1 MSGLNSVVSTF
12 ARENGE
18 FIPDETSFMDTAI
31 NRSVWIIM
39 NTPLGFS
46 IMSAASALV
55 SSDDILSAVDA
66 IQSEATDFLKTIVA
80 INSTL
85 DKGEGEVQT
94 TIFKLLQETLGSGV
108 DASGAKRKQSNLF
121 DVQRIPVILDK
132 IKDKRGFSPVDW
144 NYDESKFNVVASYQG
159 SGDGTTEG
167 SNKALLLQGHVDV
180 VPAEESDGWS
190 HPPFSPIIKDG
201 RMYGRG
207 SGDMKAGVV
216 AMIYAVIALRRMG
229 YLPRTNLTICTVIEE
244 ECTGNGALAANHTS
258 LLPFSET
265 TKTAVIIPEPFE
277 FIVNA
282 QLGVLW
288 FNAKVTGK
296 PCHVLQTSA
305 GSNAIEG
312 AFSLFAALKALE
324 EKYNEPSNMHPAY
337 KRINHP
343 VNFNLGKIE
352 GGNWASSVPS
362 SCRFEARVGF
372 WPGITIEAVK
382 QDIESTLHDEAE
394 KLGLGLEIA
403 YRGFHAD
410 GAVLLPDFV
419 DGEASGKK
427 SLQTDFVDSLQKCYQ
442 IASADNGSSA
452 GRKLLVKPITCT
464 CDARFYSSLYQ
475 NPENVVVTCFGP
487 EADSIH
493 GVDESVSLKSFRDC
507 IVTIALFI
515 QEWCGLEQEET
526 Q

>member
-1 MSGLNSVVSTF
+1 MSASSVVVP
-12 ARENGE
+12 AV
-18 FIPDETSFMDTAI
+18 D
-31 NRSVWIIM
+31 II
-39 NTPLGFS
+39 
-46 IMSAASALV
+46 
-55 SSDDILSAVDA
+55 SAVDA

-80 INSTL
+80 IDSTL
-85 DKGEGEVQT
+85 DKGEEEVQT
-94 TIFKLLQETLGSGV
+94 AILNLLQDTLGSGV
-108 DASGAKRKQSNLF
+108 EGAKRKQPNLF
-121 DVQRIPVILDK
+121 DVQRVPVILDK
-132 IKDKRGFSPVDW
+132 IKDERGFSPVDW

-159 SGDGTTEG
+159 SSDGTGG

-190 HPPFSPIIKDG
+190 HPPFSPVIKKG

-216 AMIYAVIALRRMG
+216 AMIYAVIALRRLG

-244 ECTGNGALAANHTS
+244 ECTGNGALAANHSS

-265 TKTAVIIPEPFE
+265 IKTAVIIPEPFD

-324 EKYNEPSNMHPAY
+324 AKYNEPINMHPAY
-337 KRINHP
+337 KGIDHP
-343 VNFNLGKIE
+343 VNFNLGKIA

-372 WPGITIEAVK
+372 WPGITIEDVK
-382 QDIESTLHDEAE
+382 RDIERTLHDEAE

-410 GAVLLPDFV
+410 GAVLLSDFV
-419 DGEASGKK
+419 VGEASGKK

-452 GRKLLVKPITCT
+452 GRRKLLVKPITCT
-464 CDARFYSSLYQ
+464 CDARFYSNLYQ
-475 NPENVVVTCFGP
+475 NPKNVVVTCFGP

-515 QEWCGLEQEET
+515 QEWCGLEKEET
-526 Q
+526 KRSSGMCNNDGYCLDKK

>member
-1 MSGLNSVVSTF
+1 
-12 ARENGE
+12 
-18 FIPDETSFMDTAI
+18 
-31 NRSVWIIM
+31 
-39 NTPLGFS
+39 
-46 IMSAASALV
+46 MSAAHELV
-55 SSDDILSAVDA
+55 LSDEIISAVDA
-66 IQSEATDFLKTIVA
+66 IQGEATEFLKTIVA
-80 INSTL
+80 IDSTL
-85 DKGEGEVQT
+85 DKGEEEVQT
-94 TIFKLLQETLGSGV
+94 TILKLLQETLGSGADV
-108 DASGAKRKQSNLF
+108 EASGAKSTQPNCF
-121 DVQRIPVILDK
+121 DVERIPVILDK

-159 SGDGTTEG
+159 GSSDGSKG
-167 SNKALLLQGHVDV
+167 GNKAILLQGHVDV
-180 VPAEESDGWS
+180 VPANESDGWT

-207 SGDMKAGVV
+207 SGDMKSGVV
-216 AMIYAVIALRRMG
+216 AMIYAVIALRRIG

-258 LLPFSET
+258 LLPFSDT
-265 TKTAVIIPEPFE
+265 TKTAVIIPEPFN

-282 QLGVLW
+282 QMGVLW
-288 FNAKVTGK
+288 FNAKITGK

-312 AFSLFAALKALE
+312 AFSLFAALKVLE
-324 EKYNEPSNMHPAY
+324 EKYNEPSNTHPAY
-337 KRINHP
+337 TGIDHP

-372 WPGITIEAVK
+372 WPGIKIEDVK
-382 QDIESTLHDEAE
+382 RDIESTLNDEAN

-403 YRGFHAD
+403 YRGFQAD

-419 DGEASGKK
+419 GGEAPGKK
-427 SLQTDFVDSLQKCYQ
+427 SLQTDFVDSLQKCYKT
-442 IASADNGSSA
+442 ASAGDESKA
-452 GRKLLVKPITCT
+452 GRNLLVKPITCT
-464 CDARFYSSLYQ
+464 CDARFYSNLYQ
-475 NPENVVVTCFGP
+475 NSDNVVVTCFGP
-487 EADSIH
+487 ESDSIH

-507 IVTIALFI
+507 MVTIALFI
-515 QEWCGLEQEET
+515 NEWCGLEKEET

>member
-1 MSGLNSVVSTF
+1 MCVGHH
-12 ARENGE
+12 
-18 FIPDETSFMDTAI
+18 I
-31 NRSVWIIM
+31 
-39 NTPLGFS
+39 FS
-46 IMSAASALV
+46 IMSSL
-55 SSDDILSAVDA
+55 SDEIVSAVDDIQPEA
-66 IQSEATDFLKTIVA
+66 IDFLKTIVA
-80 INSTL
+80 IDSTL
-85 DKGEGEVQT
+85 DKGEGEVQH
-94 TIFKLLQETLGSGV
+94 TILNLLQEALGSGV
-108 DASGAKRKQSNLF
+108 DSSGTKRKQPNCF
-121 DVQRIPVILDK
+121 DVSTIPVVLDK

-159 SGDGTTEG
+159 NSSDGSEG
-167 SNKALLLQGHVDV
+167 NRALLLQGHVDV
-180 VPAEESDGWS
+180 VPANESDGWT

-229 YLPRTNLTICTVIEE
+229 YLPRTNVTICTVIEE

-258 LLPFSET
+258 LLPFSDT
-265 TKTAVIIPEPFE
+265 TKTAVIIPEPFH

-282 QLGVLW
+282 QMGVLW
-288 FNAKVTGK
+288 FNAKITGK

-324 EKYNEPSNMHPAY
+324 EKYNEQDNIHPAY
-337 KRINHP
+337 RGVDHP

-352 GGNWASSVPS
+352 GGDWASSVPS

-372 WPGITIEAVK
+372 WPGIAIEDVK
-382 QDIESTLHDEAE
+382 RDIENTLNEEAN

-427 SLQTDFVDSLQKCYQ
+427 SLQTDFVDSLQKCYK
-442 IASADNGSSA
+442 IASTDGESKA
-452 GRKLLVKPITCT
+452 GRQLAMGPLTCT
-464 CDARFYSSLYQ
+464 CDARFYSNLYQ
-475 NPENVVVTCFGP
+475 NPDNVVVTCFGP
-487 EADSIH
+487 ESDSIH

-507 IVTIALFI
+507 MVTMALFI
-515 QEWCGLEQEET
+515 EEWCGLEKEET
-526 Q
+526 

>member
-1 MSGLNSVVSTF
+1 
-12 ARENGE
+12 
-18 FIPDETSFMDTAI
+18 
-31 NRSVWIIM
+31 
-39 NTPLGFS
+39 
-46 IMSAASALV
+46 MSAAPPMVLA
-55 SSDDILSAVDA
+55 DDIIIAAVDA
-66 IQSEATDFLKTIVA
+66 IQSEATDFLATLVA
-80 INSTL
+80 IDSTL
-85 DKGEGEVQT
+85 DKGEEEVQT
-94 TIFKLLQETLGSGV
+94 TILNFLQEALGSGV
-108 DASGAKRKQSNLF
+108 EASGAKRKQPNVF
-121 DVQRIPVILDK
+121 DVQRIPVILDN
-132 IKDKRGFSPVDW
+132 IKNKKGFSPVDW

-159 SGDGTTEG
+159 SSNGTEG

-180 VPAEESDGWS
+180 VPANESDGWS
-190 HPPFSPIIKDG
+190 HPPFSPIIKGG

-207 SGDMKAGVV
+207 SGDMKAGVA
-216 AMIYAVIALRRMG
+216 AMIYAVIALQRIG

-258 LLPFSET
+258 LLPFSDT

-282 QLGVLW
+282 QMGVIW
-288 FNAKVTGK
+288 FNAKITGK
-296 PCHVLQTSA
+296 PCHVQQTSA
-305 GSNAIEG
+305 GSNAIDG

-324 EKYNEPSNMHPAY
+324 EKYNEPSNIHPAY
-337 KRINHP
+337 KGIDHP

-382 QDIESTLHDEAE
+382 QDIESTLHDEAK

-427 SLQTDFVDSLQKCYQ
+427 SLQTDFVDSLQKCYH
-442 IASADNGSSA
+442 IASVGNEPNA
-452 GRKLLVKPITCT
+452 RKLQVKPLTCT
-464 CDARFYSSLYQ
+464 CDARFYSNLYQ
-475 NPENVVVTCFGP
+475 NPENVVVTCYGP

-507 IVTIALFI
+507 MLTIALFI
-515 QEWCGLEQEET
+515 QEWCGLEKVET
-526 Q
+526 QQSDSGEHCTNN